1 MTDSWPDILAAAAE
15 VWGHGPR
22 TRVELAIL
30 SLMVAYDRDL
40 LARVT
45 TEPFERWLR
54 ARDRA
59 IQNRNRPKTPR
70 PSKTRDLID
79 ALERVPVAEALAA
92 LGCKPTRRRDR
103 MGPCPACGG
112 ADVLV
117 GSRVWR
123 CFRCDAS
130 RSVPQTFHILGG
142 GSWEGAAEVAD
153 RVGLWRD
160 VGDVAPVVRY
170 RPKVKRPP
178 LPPWLDEVHDA
189 GVGHELMWSW
199 VDRALAREPAFRAAW
214 ESDVRAAAAATAPP
228 GTPSEPQSDPA
239 PPTGSTP

>member
-1 MTDSWPDILAAAAE
+1 MNDPWPDIMAAAAD

-22 TRVELAIL
+22 TRVEVAMLSTFARWDGDLVSGATRLDYDPWLA
-30 SLMVAYDRDL
+30 
-40 LARVT
+40 ARV
-45 TEPFERWLR
+45 R
-54 ARDRA
+54 ARRRKPA
-59 IQNRNRPKTPR
+59 ASR
-70 PSKTRDLID
+70 PSKARDLIE
-79 ALERVPVAEALAA
+79 ALERVPVGNALAA

-123 CFRCDAS
+123 CFRCDVS
-130 RSVPQTFHILGG
+130 RSVPQTFHVLGG
-142 GSWEGAAEVAD
+142 NTWEGAAELAD

-160 VGDVAPVVRY
+160 VGDVAPVVRH

-178 LPPWLDEVHDA
+178 LPPWLDEVHDV
-189 GVGHELMWSW
+189 GVGHELVWAW
-199 VDRALAREPAFRAAW
+199 VDRALREPEFREAW
-214 ESDVRAAAAATAPP
+214 EADIMAAGAVPAPP
-228 GTPSEPQSDPA
+228 GTPSAPQSDQA